1 MGYCAKPGHGIFSEK
16 NCPRCAAGQP
26 ARSPVAPIPRAVV
39 PNPVQVKVPTI
50 HFDKIPMLDNKI
62 GGTGKSD
69 WDTYFRPHYADPNP
83 AMEKI
88 KKLLAEYWQIFSPI
102 ARSIFNPYQR
112 GKLLELQKDV
122 STWMG
127 SKKPNDPL
135 IPAMVALKEVVDRT
149 YKAMPVPPLGR
160 RYNNVVC
167 IGYKVTT
174 GHFEADKVD
183 PKILKVQYT
192 GAWMDRTDMN
202 NKRDQLKKA
211 ITQALGEYETK
222 FGLKG
227 KSGAKT
233 KLHLTEAEDKD
244 TLKIFMAPEFYF
256 RGKQGG
262 YDMAVVNEILPEM
275 RNFTK
280 GDDYKHWLF
289 VLGTAIAATRIY
301 PTCSKCKGVTELMN
315 DPKDPLSHRTVV
327 WCKKCKKEETVNK
340 PKMMLD
346 NFAVIQ
352 KGGENTDANAY
363 LIQKEYMSWVDYR
376 RPTLT
381 TDWDDPANREVE
393 VRGIAA
399 EAIPSEGSSQP
410 GSVAR
415 SKYDD
420 ERMGGSVFS
429 MDGIRFGVEVCLD
442 HLNGRLK
449 NSKNSSLLNIKIQ
462 LIPSAG
468 VPQPVPTNLVAPIV
482 FNVDGSYA
490 KVRVMANGADVGL
503 SSDGD
508 LCISDRI
515 TIPI

>member
-1 MGYCAKPGHGIFSEK
+1 MSYCAKPGHGIYAGN
-16 NCPRCAAGQP
+16 NCPKCGQP
-26 ARSPVAPIPRAVV
+26 ALPVVPMHKAVV
-39 PNPVQVKVPTI
+39 PIPVQVKVPTI
-50 HFDKIPMLDNKI
+50 HFDRIPMLDNKI

-69 WDTYFRPHYADPNP
+69 WDTYFRPQYADPNP

-88 KKLLAEYWQIFSPI
+88 KKLLADYWHVFSPT
-102 ARSIFNPYQR
+102 AKSIFNPYQR
-112 GKLLELQKDV
+112 GKILDLQKEV
-122 STWMG
+122 GTWMG
-127 SKKPNDPL
+127 SKTHDDPL
-135 IPAMVALKEVVDRT
+135 IPAMVALRGVVDRT
-149 YKAMPVPPLGR
+149 LKAMPIPLPGR
-160 RYNNVVC
+160 RYNYLVC
-167 IGYKVTT
+167 IGYKCVT
-174 GHFEADKVD
+174 GSFENPNDINLA
-183 PKILKVQYT
+183 KVQYT
-192 GAWMDRTDMN
+192 GAWTDRIDLN
-202 NKRDQLKKA
+202 NKRDQLKKV

-233 KLHLTEAEDKD
+233 KFTLTEAEDKD

-256 RGKQGG
+256 RGRQGG
-262 YDMAVVNEILPEM
+262 YDMAVVSEILPEM

-280 GDDYKHWLF
+280 GDDYKNWLF
-289 VLGTAIAATRIY
+289 VLGTAIAATRIN
-301 PTCSKCKGVTELMN
+301 PTCSTCHAVTELMN
-315 DPKDPLSHRTVV
+315 DPKDPLSHKTVV
-327 WCKKCKKEETVNK
+327 WCRKCKKEETVSK

-363 LIQKEYMSWVDYR
+363 LIQKESMSHIDYR

-381 TDWDDPANREVE
+381 TDWDNPINRQVE

-410 GSVAR
+410 GSVAK

-429 MDGIRFGVEVCLD
+429 IDGIRFGVEVCLD

-449 NSKNSSLLNIKIQ
+449 NSKNSSQLNIKIQ

-468 VPQPVPTNLVAPIV
+468 VPQPVSTNFIAPIV
-482 FNVDGSYA
+482 FNVDGTYA
-490 KVRVMANGADVGL
+490 TVKVIANGACPAL
-503 SSDGD
+503 SSAGD

-515 TIPI
+515 TIPP